1 MQNHNGFGALSAN
14 LICVKDVLCGPLI
27 LYHTKPTPLEEHKT
41 AMNQV
46 TSFHLSDFYKMS
58 QGSIVMSTEGH
69 DSYARPVQT
78 LIHPCGRDGRTFIF
92 STWKLLVRVIQCPCL
107 LS

>member
-14 LICVKDVLCGPLI
+14 LVCVKDVLCGPLI

-46 TSFHLSDFYKMS
+46 ASFHLSDFYKMS
-58 QGSIVMSTEGH
+58 QSSIVILTEG
-69 DSYARPVQT
+69 Q
-78 LIHPCGRDGRTFIF
+78 
-92 STWKLLVRVIQCPCL
+92 
-107 LS
+107 